1 MPSSDAVRAEGE
13 YRFGRLLKTE
23 EFTEQKRIKPY
34 PSTSTEIGSS
44 SPGSHSSERVQPN
57 MDGSL
62 DNSYD
67 SSFGRS
73 DYQSREDRTASPPLT
88 TQQQTYSDYGSA
100 TTNYNGYG
108 RNEYATRQEYTARSE
123 FIGRNPAVVAA
134 TIEIETSPIASSEAA
149 NSLGAK
155 IQSFLSD
162 QVTPIRLASHLA
174 VVAVA
179 AVVLIVSRVEL
190 PNWQFSL
197 RNLPE
202 DGIFA
207 AQPGSS
213 IVADNPLVA
222 SGSSVADA
230 TEAFQRAVVPF
241 TSANQVAEVVQP
253 EAVIPAAPQV
263 AAPPTERMAIETYTV
278 KPGDTVLGIAAKF
291 NVNPETIQ
299 WANPELEANPDL
311 LRIGDR
317 LVILPTDGALH
328 VVQPGDTLY
337 SIAARYKVTAQAIAE
352 APLNQLESIDS
363 PISIGTQIIIP
374 GGTKPYITRQVET
387 YAGPV
392 PDSAIKGSGT
402 LGWPAA
408 GSITQTFWGGHRAI
422 DIGARTGT
430 PVTSSDA
437 GYVIASKTG
446 GWNNGYGNMV
456 MVDHGNGYVTLYAH
470 LNSIYVRQGENV
482 SKGQQIGTVGNT
494 GNSTG
499 PHLHFEVR
507 YQGVARNPFTYLP

>member
-1 MPSSDAVRAEGE
+1 ME
-13 YRFGRLLKTE
+13 
-23 EFTEQKRIKPY
+23 
-34 PSTSTEIGSS
+34 TST
-44 SPGSHSSERVQPN
+44 
-57 MDGSL
+57 
-62 DNSYD
+62 
-67 SSFGRS
+67 
-73 DYQSREDRTASPPLT
+73 
-88 TQQQTYSDYGSA
+88 
-100 TTNYNGYG
+100 
-108 RNEYATRQEYTARSE
+108 
-123 FIGRNPAVVAA
+123 
-134 TIEIETSPIASSEAA
+134 IAGAEAA
-149 NSLGAK
+149 NSISEKL
-155 IQSFLSD
+155 QSFLSD

-202 DGIFA
+202 DSIFA
-207 AQPGSS
+207 PQEAVSDTSLTGG
-213 IVADNPLVA
+213 ALATGN
-222 SGSSVADA
+222 SVADA

-241 TSANQVAEVVQP
+241 TSANQPAAEVVVPPQ
-253 EAVIPAAPQV
+253 AVNPVAPQV
-263 AAPPTERMAIETYTV
+263 AAPPTERASVETYTV
-278 KPGDTVLGIAAKF
+278 RSGDTVLGIAAKF
-291 NVNPETIQ
+291 NINPETIQ
-299 WANPELEANPDL
+299 WANPALEANPDL

-337 SIAARYKVTAQAIAE
+337 SIAAKYKVTAQAIAD
-352 APLNQLESIDS
+352 ASLNQLESIETPLS
-363 PISIGTQIIIP
+363 VGTQLIIP
-374 GGTKPYITRQVET
+374 GGTKPYITRQVEA
-387 YAGPV
+387 YVGPV
-392 PDSAIKGSGT
+392 PDSALKGSGA
-402 LGWPAA
+402 LGWPTS

-422 DIGARTGT
+422 DIGAYTGT
-430 PVTSSDA
+430 PVTSADG
-437 GYVIASKTG
+437 GYVIASKSG

>member
-13 YRFGRLLKTE
+13 YSFGRLLKTE

-44 SPGSHSSERVQPN
+44 SPGSHSSERIQPN

-67 SSFGRS
+67 SSSGRS
-73 DYQSREDRTASPPLT
+73 DYQSRADRTANSPLT
-88 TQQQTYSDYGSA
+88 TQQPTYSDYGSA
-100 TTNYNGYG
+100 PTNYNGYG
-108 RNEYATRQEYTARSE
+108 RNEYISRPE
-123 FIGRNPAVVAA
+123 FAGRNPAAVAA
-134 TIEIETSPIASSEAA
+134 TIEIESSPLDGSVAA

-190 PNWQFSL
+190 PDWQFSL

-202 DGIFA
+202 NSIFA
-207 AQPGSS
+207 AQPGSPL
-213 IVADNPLVA
+213 IADNPLVA
-222 SGSSVADA
+222 SGNSVADA

-241 TSANQVAEVVQP
+241 TSANQAVEAVQP
-253 EAVIPAAPQV
+253 EVANPVAPQV
-263 AAPPTERMAIETYTV
+263 AAPPTERTSIETYTV
-278 KPGDTVLGIAAKF
+278 KPGDTVLGIASKF
-291 NVNPETIQ
+291 NINPETIQ

-317 LVILPTDGALH
+317 LVVLPTDGALH

-363 PISIGTQIIIP
+363 PISIGTQLIVP

-402 LGWPAA
+402 MGWPAA

-430 PVTSSDA
+430 PVTSSDG

-456 MVDHGNGYVTLYAH
+456 MIDHGNGYVTLYAH

-482 SKGQQIGTVGNT
+482 GKGQQIGTVGNT

>member
-23 EFTEQKRIKPY
+23 EFTVQKRVKPY

-62 DNSYD
+62 ENSYD

-73 DYQSREDRTASPPLT
+73 DYQSREDRTNNSPLT
-88 TQQQTYSDYGSA
+88 TQQSTYTDYGSVA
-100 TTNYNGYG
+100 PNYNAYG
-108 RNEYATRQEYTARSE
+108 RNEYTARPE
-123 FIGRNPAVVAA
+123 FTGRNPAAVAA
-134 TIEIETSPIASSEAA
+134 TMEIETSPIAGSVAA
-149 NSLGAK
+149 NSLGAR

-179 AVVLIVSRVEL
+179 AVVLMVSRVEL

-207 AQPGSS
+207 VQPGSS
-213 IVADNPLVA
+213 ITDNPLVA
-222 SGSSVADA
+222 SGNSVADA

-241 TSANQVAEVVQP
+241 TSANQAAAVVQA
-253 EAVIPAAPQV
+253 EAVNSVAPQV
-263 AAPPTERMAIETYTV
+263 AAPPTERTAIETYTV
-278 KPGDTVLGIAAKF
+278 KPGDTVLGIASKF
-291 NVNPETIQ
+291 SINPETIQ

-352 APLNQLESIDS
+352 APLNQMGSIDS
-363 PISIGTQIIIP
+363 PISVGTQMIIP

-456 MVDHGNGYVTLYAH
+456 MIDHGNGYVTLYAH